1 MTNIIFR
8 VDKRKYKIGDIIYP
22 QSEFE
27 KALEGEKL
35 RMENMLNQ
43 KRAYGIPERGKC
55 LFLFH
60 DLQGALRFYLK
71 YGGNVYGVK
80 IIPPIFHHGDMNKL
94 DNILDL
100 FKYVDGDDKDGI
112 IEAAVNTY
120 WKEGTHT
127 FNPCYEILAS
137 SAEVIEILCDNSRHY
152 QFKEEMRCYGSI
164 EKTLLYKELIQIV
177 WAKIQHQSQ
186 ASVSH

>member
-8 VDKRKYKIGDIIYP
+8 VDKRNYKIGDIIFP

-35 RMENMLNQ
+35 RLEIMLNQ
-43 KRAYGIPERGKC
+43 KRACKIPERGKC

-71 YGGNVYGVK
+71 YGGNVYGVEA
-80 IIPPIFHHGDMNKL
+80 IPPFYHRGDMNKL

-100 FKYVDGDDKDGI
+100 FKYVDDDDKDGI

-120 WKEGTHT
+120 WKVGTHT
-127 FNPCYEILAS
+127 YNPCYEILVS
-137 SAEVIEILCDNSRHY
+137 SAKVIEFLCDNSKCH
-152 QFKEEMRCYGSI
+152 QFKEEMHRHGSI

-177 WAKIQHQSQ
+177 WAKQESL
-186 ASVSH
+186 ASASR

>member
-71 YGGNVYGVK
+71 YGGNVYGVEV
-80 IIPPIFHHGDMNKL
+80 IPPIYHRGDMNKL

-100 FKYVDGDDKDGI
+100 FKYVDEEDKDGI

-127 FNPCYEILAS
+127 FNPCYEILAN
-137 SAEVIEILCDNSRHY
+137 SAKVIELLCDDIRHQ
-152 QFKEEMRCYGSI
+152 QFKEEMRCFVSI

-177 WAKIQHQSQ
+177 WARQESLV
-186 ASVSH
+186 SVSR